1 MRIKKILNNNVIT
14 FESSSG
20 EDNIAMG
27 RGIAYGKRVGDE
39 VEKDKIDNIF
49 VPDSTMKDVTSLI
62 ESIPYE
68 YFQIADKILKYAR
81 IVIAKPINSRAILFL
96 ADHIYGAVERAKEGI
111 FLKTTLYWE
120 VKRFYKDEFL
130 IAQYGLDLIKEEL
143 DVKLDNSEAAF
154 IALNLA
160 NSMNNNSA
168 DLYQTTKIMKEIID
182 IIRREFMVELQ
193 EDSVNY
199 YRFIN
204 HLKFFSSRLV
214 SGQTYSDNKDDDLLE
229 IIKYKYVNSYKVAV
243 KINGYLERNY
253 SYRLSNE
260 EILYLTIHIERII
273 YRTGD

>member
-1 MRIKKILNNNVIT
+1 
-14 FESSSG
+14 
-20 EDNIAMG
+20 
-27 RGIAYGKRVGDE
+27 
-39 VEKDKIDNIF
+39 
-49 VPDSTMKDVTSLI
+49 
-62 ESIPYE
+62 
-68 YFQIADKILKYAR
+68 
-81 IVIAKPINSRAILFL
+81 
-96 ADHIYGAVERAKEGI
+96 
-111 FLKTTLYWE
+111 
-120 VKRFYKDEFL
+120 
-130 IAQYGLDLIKEEL
+130 
-143 DVKLDNSEAAF
+143 
-154 IALNLA
+154 
-160 NSMNNNSA
+160 MNNNSA